1 MGLNDLASGGA
12 VDKNDQEALV
22 NGAVSLGVTLA
33 PSAALELLR
42 LRAELL
48 RWNAKVDLTAITD
61 PAEVLEKHFLDSLAV
76 APNLPDGATVL
87 DAGTGAGFPGLPLAL
102 ARPDLR
108 VTLVDSS
115 SRRVAFCKQMVIL
128 LGLGARV
135 TARDLRLTGHPEREG
150 LSTFDVAVSRAV
162 AELPAWLRLAAPYV
176 RPGGAVIAMLGPTED
191 AALRA
196 AAESTPLQLDS
207 VRRFA
212 LPASGG
218 QRTVAV
224 FRRA

>member
-1 MGLNDLASGGA
+1 LNDLASGGA

-33 PSAALELLR
+33 PSAAREMLR

-61 PAEVLEKHFLDSLAV
+61 PDEVLEKHFLDSLAV

-108 VTLVDSS
+108 VTVVDSS
-115 SRRVAFCKQMVIL
+115 SRRVAFCKQMVIQ

-150 LSTFDVAVSRAV
+150 LGTFDVAVSRAV
-162 AELPAWLRLAAPYV
+162 AELPAWLRLASPYV
-176 RPGGAVIAMLGPTED
+176 QPGGAVIAMLGPTED

-212 LPASGG
+212 LPSSGG
-218 QRTVAV
+218 QRTVTV

>member
-1 MGLNDLASGGA
+1 LNDLASSRA
-12 VDKNDQEALV
+12 VDKNDEETLV
-22 NGAVSLGVTLA
+22 NGSVRLGVTLA
-33 PSAALELLR
+33 PSAAREMLR

-61 PAEVLEKHFLDSLAV
+61 PAEVLEKHFLDSIAV
-76 APNLPDGATVL
+76 APDLPGEATVL
-87 DAGTGAGFPGLPLAL
+87 DAGSGAGFPGLPLAL

-108 VTLVDSS
+108 LTLVDSS
-115 SRRVAFCKQMVIL
+115 SRRVAFCKQMVIQ

-135 TARDLRLTGHPEREG
+135 MARDLRLTGHPEREG

-176 RPGGAVIAMLGPTED
+176 RPGGAVIAMLGPVED
-191 AALRA
+191 AVLRA
-196 AAESTPLQLDS
+196 AESPPIPLES

-218 QRTVAV
+218 RRTVAV